1 MKKGKFEMRRILRVF
16 LTVFLSLAVIASSTP
31 FTALAQE
38 TKPGESMPAESTPA
52 QSMPADSEN
61 QTANSAQP
69 SNAQPVTGDQ
79 PTNADTTP
87 KQDGVAVATTA
98 SSTET
103 PSVTEEASSEEEE
116 AANKTDLAANEEKDK
131 DATLKPEAVPE
142 LEAESGVHV
151 TYDSHAQNIGWTKPV
166 SDGAVSGTS
175 GRGLRLEAIHV
186 NVSGIDAQVV
196 AQAHV
201 QNIGW
206 MSEVRNGQ
214 LCGTSGRSLRVEAIK
229 LWLVGADASKYDI
242 QYRTHVQN
250 IGWQGWVRNGAIG
263 GTSGRSLRIEAIQIR
278 LVRRHGVR
286 VAYSAHVQNIGWQP
300 EVDGDAV
307 AGTTGKSLR
316 VEALRIRTDNAE
328 GLTGGI
334 EYQTHV
340 QNIGWQKRVADGAL
354 AGTQG
359 KSLRMEALRIW
370 LTGEIADSYNVWY
383 RAHVQNV
390 GWTSWALNGEDSGS
404 TGMGYRMEAVQIC
417 ILPKTATDP
426 SNSNAATNATCVGI
440 PVLTYAAYLHSSGW
454 QGFVSSGKTA
464 GTTGQSQSVEAVRM
478 AMDAQG
484 FGGTIQY
491 RAHMQ
496 DVGWQNWVSA
506 DGVSGLPGNGKRM
519 EALQIRLQGELSNRF
534 DVWYRVHVQDY
545 GWMGWACNGAS
556 AGTQALA
563 LRIEALQVRVLP
575 KGSSAPG
582 STTCPFT
589 THSKKAHVILV
600 GDSRTCCMYDAIHG
614 TDTNNLLATDS
625 RGDVWSAKVGAGY
638 SWMVSTGV
646 PQIESRINKNT
657 AVVILL
663 GINDQLNSYNWNR
676 YLSYIN
682 GKASAWV
689 KRGAAVYYSS
699 ITPVGMHTGIDSD
712 GYNSNKGD
720 ISRWNAA
727 MRSGLSSNVTYLD
740 TFNAI
745 INNYRTVDGLHY
757 NNDTSR
763 RLYNYIRG
771 SVC

>member
-1 MKKGKFEMRRILRVF
+1 MKKGKLSLRYTLRIF
-16 LTVFLSLAVIASSTP
+16 LAVFLSFAVIASSTP

-38 TKPGESMPAESTPA
+38 ATPDKATPTQSEPANP
-52 QSMPADSEN
+52 EN
-61 QTANSAQP
+61 QAANDV
-69 SNAQPVTGDQ
+69 QPVMDDQ
-79 PTNADTTP
+79 TTNENPAPAPAP
-87 KQDGVAVATTA
+87 KQDDVTATTA
-98 SSTET
+98 ASAATET
-103 PSVTEEASSEEEE
+103 SVDEDASPDLEEE
-116 AANKTDLAANEEKDK
+116 KTADKSDLAASEEQSQET
-131 DATLKPEAVPE
+131 TLQPEAEPS

-186 NVSGIDAQVV
+186 NVTGIDAQVV

-206 MSEVRNGQ
+206 MREVRNGQ
-214 LCGTSGRSLRVEAIK
+214 LCGTSGKGLRVEAIK
-229 LWLVGADASKYDI
+229 LRLVGADAAKYDI
-242 QYRTHVQN
+242 QYRAHVQN

-263 GTSGRSLRIEAIQIR
+263 GTSGRGLRVEAIQIR

-286 VAYSAHVQNIGWQP
+286 VSYSAHVQNIGWQS
-300 EVDGDAV
+300 EVDGDAI
-307 AGTTGKSLR
+307 AGTTGRGLR

-354 AGTQG
+354 TGTQG
-359 KSLRMEALRIW
+359 RGLRMEALRIW

-417 ILPKTATDP
+417 ILPKTAADP
-426 SNSNAATNATCVGI
+426 SNSGAATSATCVGI
-440 PVLTYAAYLHSSGW
+440 PVLTYAAYLQSSGW
-454 QGFVSSGKTA
+454 QGFVSAGSTA
-464 GTTGQSQSVEAVRM
+464 GATGQSRIIEALRM
-478 AMDAQG
+478 AIDARG
-484 FGGTIQY
+484 FGGTVQY
-491 RAHMQ
+491 RSHMQ
-496 DVGWQNWVSA
+496 DVGWQGWVSA
-506 DGVSGLPGNGKRM
+506 DGVSGLPGKGKRM
-519 EALQIRLQGELSNRF
+519 EALQIRLQGNASRTF
-534 DVWYRVHVQDY
+534 DVWYRVHVQNY
-545 GWMGWACNGAS
+545 GWMGWTSNGAS
-556 AGTQALA
+556 AGTQSLG
-563 LRIEALQVRVLP
+563 LRVEALQVRILP

-582 STTCPFT
+582 NTNCPFT
-589 THSKKAHVILV
+589 THAKKPHMILV
-600 GDSRTCCMYDAIHG
+600 GDSRTCCMYDAMHG

-625 RGDVWSAKVGAGY
+625 RGDIWSAKVGAGY

-646 PQIESRINKNT
+646 PQIEDRINKNT

-663 GINDQLNSYNWNR
+663 GINDELNSYNWNR
-676 YLSYIN
+676 YISYIN
-682 GKASAWV
+682 SKANAWV

-727 MRSGLSSNVTYLD
+727 MRAGLSPNVTYLD

-757 NNDTSR
+757 NNETSR
-763 RLYNYIRG
+763 RLYNYVRNN
-771 SVC
+771 VC